1 MEDIEKKFPDKLEDV
16 PVKFFKLISGE
27 SIIAYVHDE
36 DNLDTIA
43 IEEPMKMVMEDNL
56 FGDEQQLVFSP
67 YLPFSESKLHHMAVN
82 NIMFETDVHLDI
94 KAYYMKILLDQV
106 EGIEQEKLETSM
118 AIRGNSSIH

>member
-1 MEDIEKKFPDKLEDV
+1 MEDIEKKFPDELKDV

-36 DNLDTIA
+36 DNLGTVA
-43 IEEPMKMVMEDNL
+43 IEEPMKMVIE
-56 FGDEQQLVFSP
+56 DEQQLVFSP
-67 YLPFSESKLHHMAVN
+67 YLPFSESKLHHMDVH

-106 EGIEQEKLETSM
+106 EGIERDKLETSM
-118 AIRGNSSIH
+118 AIRGNSSIN